1 MNDFK
6 MPLSYRIKA
15 FLFPVFAPQTRL
27 KNWISELIWPRQ
39 KWLTKKIPRHWC
51 DKVELIPICLYEMIV
66 DFVEKEMD
74 NVGWDWKEEVEAGY
88 CTQKQADR
96 VKQTEETILEIYR
109 WIKVKKPMMQIAEE
123 RYLNLAFEDTEL
135 DSLSFELT
143 EEQNNYLEKS
153 RELEKE
159 IEEEDQKML
168 HKIIEVRPYLWT

>member
-1 MNDFK
+1 

-15 FLFPVFAPQTRL
+15 FLFPEFAPQTRL

-74 NVGWDWKEEVEAGY
+74 NVGWDLTEEVEAGH
-88 CTQKQADR
+88 CTQEQADR
-96 VKQTEETILEIYR
+96 VKQTKETILEIYR
-109 WIKVKKPMMQIAEE
+109 WIKVRKPMMQMSENL
-123 RYLNLAFEDTEL
+123 YLNLAFEDTEL

-153 RELEKE
+153 RKLEKE
-159 IEEEDQKML
+159 INEEDQKML